1 MTKRYLSLD
10 VLRGLTVAFMII
22 VNNPGSWSVMYPP
35 LKHAAWDGCTPCD
48 LVFPFFLFCVGTSMA
63 FAFAKYSSLTGKAAA
78 KVFKRGVLMYLVG
91 LLLTA
96 FPFYPAAPES
106 TVVFSGN
113 GHEWFSAQSVSFW
126 DRWLDWASG
135 LRLLGVL
142 PRIAMCYVVASLLV
156 LWLRK
161 PVRLLGTVAILS
173 ALHVGLLVAFAG
185 PEGAFSLEGNFARRV
200 DLAVFGEN
208 HIYHGFGIPF
218 DPEGLFGVLTGTCTV
233 ILGYLVGMM
242 IRSSAKRYEQNS
254 NVSDSPVGVCA
265 RLFTISAGALIFG
278 LTLSMA
284 VPLNKALW
292 SVSYVFYA
300 AGWAMFVLALLMYLI
315 DVNGVQ
321 KPFFPF
327 KALGMNAL
335 ALFVLSGL
343 IMKIIWRYTS
353 WDYTAVFGVSEAMS
367 LLYAVMYLSVHLVIA
382 MLMYR
387 FKIFIKL

>member
-63 FAFAKYSSLTGKAAA
+63 FAFAKYTSLTGEAAA
-78 KVFKRGVLMYLVG
+78 KVFKRGILLYLVG

-96 FPFYPAAPES
+96 FPFYPSSMDPQL
-106 TVVFSGN
+106 T
-113 GHEWFSAQSVSFW
+113 FW
-126 DRWLDWASG
+126 ENWAEWASG

-142 PRIAMCYVVASLLV
+142 PRIALCYMLASVLV

-161 PVRLLGTVAILS
+161 PMRLLGAVAALS

-185 PEGAFSLEGNFARRV
+185 PEGAFSLQGNFARVV

-208 HIYHGFGIPF
+208 HIYKGFGIPF
-218 DPEGLFGVLTGTCTV
+218 DPEGLLGVLTGSCTV

-242 IRSSAKRYEQNS
+242 IRTSAKRYEQDA
-254 NVSDSPVGVCA
+254 NVQDSPVGVCA
-265 RLFTISAGALIFG
+265 RLFSMSAGALILG
-278 LTLSMA
+278 LVLSLA
-284 VPLNKALW
+284 VPINKALW
-292 SVSYVFYA
+292 SVSYVLYA
-300 AGWAMFVLALLMYLI
+300 AGWAMFVLALMMYLI
-315 DVNGVQ
+315 DVKGLE

-353 WDYTAVFGVSEAMS
+353 WDYTAVFGVSEGMS
-367 LLYAVMYLSVHLVIA
+367 LLFASMYLSVHLVIA

-387 FKIFIKL
+387 FRIFIKL

>member
-63 FAFAKYSSLTGKAAA
+63 FAFAKFSSLTGEAAA
-78 KVFKRGVLMYLVG
+78 KVFKRGILLYLVG

-96 FPFYPAAPES
+96 FPFYPSSMDPQL
-106 TVVFSGN
+106 T
-113 GHEWFSAQSVSFW
+113 FW
-126 DRWLDWASG
+126 ENWVEWASG

-142 PRIAMCYVVASLLV
+142 PRIALCYMLASVLV

-161 PVRLLGTVAILS
+161 PMRLLGAVAALS

-185 PEGAFSLEGNFARRV
+185 PEGAFSLQGNFARVV

-208 HIYHGFGIPF
+208 HIYKGFGIPF
-218 DPEGLFGVLTGTCTV
+218 DPEGLLGVLTGSCTV

-242 IRSSAKRYEQNS
+242 IRTSAKRYEQDA
-254 NVSDSPVGVCA
+254 NVQDSPVGVCA
-265 RLFTISAGALIFG
+265 RLFSMSAGALILG
-278 LTLSMA
+278 LALSLA
-284 VPLNKALW
+284 VPINKALW

-300 AGWAMFVLALLMYLI
+300 AGWAMFVLALMMYLI
-315 DVNGVQ
+315 DVKGLE

-353 WDYTAVFGVSEAMS
+353 WDYTAVFGVSEGLS
-367 LLYAVMYLSVHLVIA
+367 LLFASMYLSVHLVIA

-387 FKIFIKL
+387 FRIFIKL

>member
-63 FAFAKYSSLTGKAAA
+63 FAFAKFSSLTGEAAA
-78 KVFKRGVLMYLVG
+78 KVFKRGILLYLVG

-96 FPFYPAAPES
+96 FPFYPSSMDPQL
-106 TVVFSGN
+106 T
-113 GHEWFSAQSVSFW
+113 FW
-126 DRWLDWASG
+126 ENWVEWASG

-142 PRIAMCYVVASLLV
+142 PRIALCYMLASVLV

-161 PVRLLGTVAILS
+161 PMRLLGAVAALS

-185 PEGAFSLEGNFARRV
+185 PEGAFSLQGNFARVV

-208 HIYHGFGIPF
+208 HIYKGFGIPF
-218 DPEGLFGVLTGTCTV
+218 DPEGLLGVLTGSCTV

-242 IRSSAKRYEQNS
+242 IRTSAKRYEQEA
-254 NVSDSPVGVCA
+254 NVQDSPVGVCA
-265 RLFTISAGALIFG
+265 RLFSMSAGALILG
-278 LTLSMA
+278 LALSLA
-284 VPLNKALW
+284 VPINKALW

-300 AGWAMFVLALLMYLI
+300 AGWAMFVLALMMYLI
-315 DVNGVQ
+315 DVKGLE

-353 WDYTAVFGVSEAMS
+353 WDYTAVFGVSEGLS
-367 LLYAVMYLSVHLVIA
+367 LLFASMYLSVHLVIA

-387 FKIFIKL
+387 FRIFIKL

>member
-1 MTKRYLSLD
+1 
-10 VLRGLTVAFMII
+10 
-22 VNNPGSWSVMYPP
+22 
-35 LKHAAWDGCTPCD
+35 
-48 LVFPFFLFCVGTSMA
+48 MA
-63 FAFAKYSSLTGKAAA
+63 FAFAKYSSLTGEAAA
-78 KVFKRGVLMYLVG
+78 KVFKRGILLYLVG

-96 FPFYPAAPES
+96 FPFYPEVHQPNL
-106 TVVFSGN
+106 VFWGN
-113 GHEWFSAQSVSFW
+113 AQEWFYNPKVSFW
-126 DRWLDWASG
+126 DSWLEWASG

-142 PRIAMCYVVASLLV
+142 PRIAMCYMLASVLV

-161 PVRLLGTVAILS
+161 PMRLLGAVAGLS

-185 PEGAFSLEGNFARRV
+185 PEGAFSLQGNFARVV

-208 HIYHGFGIPF
+208 HIYEGFGIPF
-218 DPEGLFGVLTGTCTV
+218 DPEGLLGVLTGSCTV

-242 IRSSAKRYEQNS
+242 IRSSAKRYAKGAD
-254 NVSDSPVGVCA
+254 VSDSPVGVCA
-265 RLFTISAGALIFG
+265 RLFSISAGALVLG
-278 LTLSMA
+278 LALSLA

-300 AGWAMFVLALLMYLI
+300 AGWAMFVLSLLMYLI
-315 DVNGVQ
+315 DVKGLE

-335 ALFVLSGL
+335 ALFVMSGL
-343 IMKIIWRYTS
+343 IMKVIWRYTS
-353 WDYTAVFGVSEAMS
+353 WDYTAVFGVSEGMS
-367 LLYAVMYLSVHLVIA
+367 LLFALMYLSVHLLIA

>member
-22 VNNPGSWSVMYPP
+22 VNNPGSWSNVFPP
-35 LKHAAWDGCTPCD
+35 LRHAAWDGCTPCD
-48 LVFPFFLFCVGTSMA
+48 LVFPFFLFCVGASMA
-63 FAFAKYSSLTGKAAA
+63 FALAKYTSLTWGAAG
-78 KVFKRGVLMYLVG
+78 KVFKRGALLYLVG

-96 FPFYPAAPES
+96 FPFYPATQQP
-106 TVVFSGN
+106 GL
-113 GHEWFSAQSVSFW
+113 SAWENWVE
-126 DRWLDWASG
+126 WASN
-135 LRLLGVL
+135 LRLVGVL

-161 PVRLLGTVAILS
+161 PVYLIGTIVLLSLT
-173 ALHVGLLVAFAG
+173 HVGLLLAFAG
-185 PEGAFSLEGNFARRV
+185 PEGAFSLEGNFARQV

-208 HIYHGFGIPF
+208 HVYKGFGIPF
-218 DPEGLFGVLTGTCTV
+218 DPEGLLGVLTGTCTV
-233 ILGYLVGMM
+233 ILGYLTGMM
-242 IRSSAKRYEQNS
+242 IRSSAKRYGQTS
-254 NVSDSPVGVCA
+254 DVSDSPVGVSA
-265 RLFTISAGALIFG
+265 RLFSLSAGSLLLG
-278 LTLSMA
+278 LGLSLV

-315 DVNGVQ
+315 DVKGWK

-335 ALFVLSGL
+335 TLFVLSGL
-343 IMKIIWRYTS
+343 IMKIIWRYTE
-353 WDYTAVFGVSEAMS
+353 WDYTAVFGVNEWMS
-367 LLYAVMYLSVHLVIA
+367 LLFATLYMALHLVIA
-382 MLMYR
+382 VVMYR

>member
-1 MTKRYLSLD
+1 MPRKFAS
-10 VLRGLTVAFMII
+10 VPII

-63 FAFAKYSSLTGKAAA
+63 FAFAKFSSLTGEAAA
-78 KVFKRGVLMYLVG
+78 KVFKRGILLYLVG

-96 FPFYPAAPES
+96 FPFYPSSMDPQL
-106 TVVFSGN
+106 T
-113 GHEWFSAQSVSFW
+113 FW
-126 DRWLDWASG
+126 ENWVEWASG

-142 PRIAMCYVVASLLV
+142 PRIALCYMLASVLV

-161 PVRLLGTVAILS
+161 PMRLLGAVAALS

-185 PEGAFSLEGNFARRV
+185 PEGAFSLQGNFARVV

-208 HIYHGFGIPF
+208 HIYKGFGIPF
-218 DPEGLFGVLTGTCTV
+218 DPEGLLGVLTGSCTV

-242 IRSSAKRYEQNS
+242 IRTSAKRYEQDA
-254 NVSDSPVGVCA
+254 NVQDSPVGVCA
-265 RLFTISAGALIFG
+265 RLFSMSAGALILG
-278 LTLSMA
+278 LALSLA
-284 VPLNKALW
+284 VPINKALW

-300 AGWAMFVLALLMYLI
+300 AGWAMFVLALMMYLI
-315 DVNGVQ
+315 DVKGLE

-353 WDYTAVFGVSEAMS
+353 WDYTAVFGVSEGLS
-367 LLYAVMYLSVHLVIA
+367 LLFASMYLSVHLVIA

-387 FKIFIKL
+387 FRIFIKL

>member
-63 FAFAKYSSLTGKAAA
+63 FAFAKYSSLTGEAAA
-78 KVFKRGVLMYLVG
+78 KVFKRGILLYLVG

-96 FPFYPAAPES
+96 FPFYPSSMDPQL
-106 TVVFSGN
+106 T
-113 GHEWFSAQSVSFW
+113 FW
-126 DRWLDWASG
+126 ENWVEWASG

-142 PRIAMCYVVASLLV
+142 PRIALCYMLASVLV

-161 PVRLLGTVAILS
+161 PMRLLGAVAALS

-185 PEGAFSLEGNFARRV
+185 PEGAFSLQGNFARVV

-208 HIYHGFGIPF
+208 HIYKGFGIPF
-218 DPEGLFGVLTGTCTV
+218 DPEGLLGVLTGSCTV

-242 IRSSAKRYEQNS
+242 IRTSAKRYEQDA
-254 NVSDSPVGVCA
+254 NVQDSPVGVCA
-265 RLFTISAGALIFG
+265 RLFSMSAGALILG
-278 LTLSMA
+278 LVLSLA
-284 VPLNKALW
+284 VPINKALW
-292 SVSYVFYA
+292 SVSYVLYA
-300 AGWAMFVLALLMYLI
+300 AGWAMFVLALMMYLI
-315 DVNGVQ
+315 DVKGLE

-353 WDYTAVFGVSEAMS
+353 WDYTAVFGVSEGMS
-367 LLYAVMYLSVHLVIA
+367 LLFASMYLSVHLVIA

-387 FKIFIKL
+387 FRIFIKL

>member
-63 FAFAKYSSLTGKAAA
+63 FAFAKYSSLTGEAAA
-78 KVFKRGVLMYLVG
+78 KVFKRGILLYLVG

-96 FPFYPAAPES
+96 FPFYPSSMDPQL
-106 TVVFSGN
+106 T
-113 GHEWFSAQSVSFW
+113 FW
-126 DRWLDWASG
+126 ENWVEWASG

-142 PRIAMCYVVASLLV
+142 PRIALCYMLACVLV

-161 PVRLLGTVAILS
+161 PMRLLGAVAALS

-185 PEGAFSLEGNFARRV
+185 PEGAFSLQGNFARVV

-208 HIYHGFGIPF
+208 HIYKGFGIPF
-218 DPEGLFGVLTGTCTV
+218 DPEGLLGVLTGSCTV

-242 IRSSAKRYEQNS
+242 IRTSAKRYEQDA
-254 NVSDSPVGVCA
+254 NVQDSPVGVCA
-265 RLFTISAGALIFG
+265 RLFSMSAGALILG
-278 LTLSMA
+278 LALSLA
-284 VPLNKALW
+284 VPINKALW

-300 AGWAMFVLALLMYLI
+300 AGWAMFVLALMMYLI
-315 DVNGVQ
+315 DVKGLE

-353 WDYTAVFGVSEAMS
+353 WDYTAVFGVSEGMS
-367 LLYAVMYLSVHLVIA
+367 LLFASIYLSVHLVIA

-387 FKIFIKL
+387 FRIFIK

>member
-22 VNNPGSWSVMYPP
+22 VNNPGSWSMIYPP
-35 LKHAAWDGCTPCD
+35 LKHAAWNGCTPCD

-63 FAFAKYSSLTGKAAA
+63 FAFAKYTTFSAKAAA
-78 KVFKRGVLMYLVG
+78 KVFKRGVLLYLVG

-96 FPFYPAAPES
+96 FPFYPATMDPQL
-106 TVVFSGN
+106 T
-113 GHEWFSAQSVSFW
+113 FW
-126 DRWLDWASG
+126 ENWLDWASE

-142 PRIAMCYVVASLLV
+142 PRIAMCYVVASMLV
-156 LWLRK
+156 LWLKRPK
-161 PVRLLGTVAILS
+161 HLLLSVAMLS
-173 ALHVGLLVAFAG
+173 ILHVGLLVAFAG
-185 PEGAFSLEGNFARRV
+185 PEGPFSPVGGFAQKV

-208 HIYHGFGIPF
+208 HMYSFLYEGERIAF
-218 DPEGLFGVLTGTCTV
+218 DPEGLLGVLTGTCTV

-242 IRSSAKRYEQNS
+242 IRSSAKRYGETS
-254 NVSDSPVGVCA
+254 VLTDSPVGVSA
-265 RLFTISAGALIFG
+265 RLFCISAGSLLLGLALSPIIP
-278 LTLSMA
+278 M
-284 VPLNKALW
+284 NKALW

-315 DVNGVQ
+315 DVKGVE

-343 IMKIIWRYTS
+343 IMKIIWRYTE
-353 WDYTAVFGVSEAMS
+353 WNYTAIFGANEWMS
-367 LLYAVMYLSVHLVIA
+367 LLFASLYMILHLAIAV
-382 MLMYR
+382 LMYKK
-387 FKIFIKL
+387 KIFIKL

>member
-63 FAFAKYSSLTGKAAA
+63 FAFAKYSSLTGEAAA
-78 KVFKRGVLMYLVG
+78 KVFKRGILLYLVG

-96 FPFYPAAPES
+96 FPFYPSSMDPQL
-106 TVVFSGN
+106 T
-113 GHEWFSAQSVSFW
+113 FW
-126 DRWLDWASG
+126 ENWVEWASG

-142 PRIAMCYVVASLLV
+142 PRIALCYMLASVLV

-161 PVRLLGTVAILS
+161 PMRLLGAVAALS

-185 PEGAFSLEGNFARRV
+185 PEGAFSLQGNFARVV

-208 HIYHGFGIPF
+208 HIYKGFGIPF
-218 DPEGLFGVLTGTCTV
+218 DPEGLLGVLTGSCTV

-242 IRSSAKRYEQNS
+242 IRTSAKRYEQDA
-254 NVSDSPVGVCA
+254 NVQDSPVGVCA
-265 RLFTISAGALIFG
+265 RLFSMSAGALILG
-278 LTLSMA
+278 LALSLA
-284 VPLNKALW
+284 VPINKALW
-292 SVSYVFYA
+292 SVSYVLYA
-300 AGWAMFVLALLMYLI
+300 AGWAMFVLALMMYLI
-315 DVNGVQ
+315 DVKGLE

-353 WDYTAVFGVSEAMS
+353 WDYTAVFGVSEGMS
-367 LLYAVMYLSVHLVIA
+367 LLFASMYLSVHLVIA

-387 FKIFIKL
+387 FRIFIKL

>member
-63 FAFAKYSSLTGKAAA
+63 FAFAKYSSLTGEAAA
-78 KVFKRGVLMYLVG
+78 KVFKRGILLYLVG

-96 FPFYPAAPES
+96 FPFYPSSMDPQL
-106 TVVFSGN
+106 T
-113 GHEWFSAQSVSFW
+113 FW
-126 DRWLDWASG
+126 ENWVEWASG

-142 PRIAMCYVVASLLV
+142 PRIALCYMLASVLV

-161 PVRLLGTVAILS
+161 PMRLLGAVAALS

-185 PEGAFSLEGNFARRV
+185 PEGAFSLQGNFARVV

-208 HIYHGFGIPF
+208 HIYKGFGIPF
-218 DPEGLFGVLTGTCTV
+218 DPEGLLGVLTGSCTV

-242 IRSSAKRYEQNS
+242 IRTSAQRYEQDA
-254 NVSDSPVGVCA
+254 NVQDSPVGVCA
-265 RLFTISAGALIFG
+265 RLFSMSAGALILG
-278 LTLSMA
+278 LALSLA
-284 VPLNKALW
+284 VPINKALW

-300 AGWAMFVLALLMYLI
+300 AGWAMFVLALMMYLI
-315 DVNGVQ
+315 DVKGLE

-343 IMKIIWRYTS
+343 VMKIIWRYTS
-353 WDYTAVFGVSEAMS
+353 WDYTAVFGVSEGMS
-367 LLYAVMYLSVHLVIA
+367 LLFASMYLSVHLVIA

-387 FKIFIKL
+387 FRIFIKL